1 MIINQYNLN
10 KMSNTL
16 NNYFIIK
23 SFNNKVQSNSKASE
37 KTKPG

>member
-1 MIINQYNLN
+1 
-10 KMSNTL
+10 MSNTL